1 LKGRINTLNNKI
13 NLKELGWNDF
23 FEAGF
28 SSLKPDP
35 DCIAARVSAE
45 HKGVYKVLCQYGEL
59 AAEISGRLRF
69 DALGRADFPAVGDF
83 VIISPRPSEGTA
95 TICDILPRRT
105 KFSRGACGQYCDE
118 QIIAANVD
126 VAFIV
131 TSLNADFNMRR
142 VERYLTLA
150 YESGSK
156 PVVILSK
163 ADLCADIEGALAA
176 AELSSQGADIV
187 AVSAVSGYGFDKL
200 DKFLKPYSTV
210 SFLGSSGVGKSSI
223 LNRLLGREAQ
233 KVNEIREFDDR
244 GRHTTTHREMFV
256 LDCGALVIDT
266 PGMRELRLIESGD
279 GLADTFADIE
289 EAALNCRYRDCLH
302 ENEPGCAVNKAISNG
317 TLDGKRLVNYK
328 KMRREIEIYAI
339 KNNARLKREEE
350 KKWKQIAKSIRNYS
364 KENRFKT

>member
-1 LKGRINTLNNKI
+1 LNNKI

-23 FEAGF
+23 FEAGY
-28 SSLKPDP
+28 SSLKSDP
-35 DCIAARVSAE
+35 DCVAARVSAE
-45 HKGVYKVLCQYGEL
+45 HKGIYKVLCEHGEL

-83 VIISPRPSEGTA
+83 VVISPRPSEGTA

-105 KFSRGACGQYCDE
+105 KFSRGACGQYCGE

-126 VAFIV
+126 MVFIV

-142 VERYLTLA
+142 VERYLTLS

-176 AELSSQGADIV
+176 AKLSSQGADII

-200 DKFLKPYSTV
+200 DKFLKPCSTV

-244 GRHTTTHREMFV
+244 GRHTTTRRELFV

-279 GLADTFADIE
+279 GLADTFTDIE

-302 ENEPGCAVNKAISNG
+302 ENEPGCAVNEAISNG
-317 TLDGKRLVNYK
+317 ALDGRRLVNYK
-328 KMRREIEIYAI
+328 KMKREIEVYAI
-339 KNNARLKREEE
+339 RNNARLKREEE

-364 KENRFKT
+364 KENRFKS